1 MRSGQRGGQREERTA
16 TTGDTKKGSIY
27 ILKGVF
33 NKKGRIHLKGSSLIE
48 RVVFDVIKRHIVTK
62 LVICIRID
70 RGQREGHE
78 VWTAR
83 RTTGGAASYKFLK
96 KKLYDFFHNLGL

>member
-16 TTGDTKKGSIY
+16 TTGDIKKGSIY

-62 LVICIRID
+62 LVTCTRIA
-70 RGQREGHE
+70 RGQREGYE
-78 VWTAR
+78 EWTAR
-83 RTTGGAASYKFLK
+83 RTTGGAASYKF
-96 KKLYDFFHNLGL
+96 